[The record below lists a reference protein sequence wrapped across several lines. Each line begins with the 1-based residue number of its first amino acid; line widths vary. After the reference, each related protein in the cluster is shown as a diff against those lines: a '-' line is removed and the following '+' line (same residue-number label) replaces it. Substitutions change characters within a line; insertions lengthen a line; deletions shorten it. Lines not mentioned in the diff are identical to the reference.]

1 MAGENMDKQNDT
13 QELQQVIENFTN
25 TMRKEQQLSQ
35 SQLKI
40 LNAAKDL
47 FSEKGYENS
56 STSEIAK
63 LAGVAEITLF
73 RNFKSKKNLLHQLLA
88 PLIIQVSSPSI
99 LKEVITQ
106 FNTTHDETEEILEAL
121 MKDRL
126 DLLEKNDGVLKVL
139 IRECLNNEEVRQS
152 VIHNITKPAQNEA
165 FKFVNHRIN
174 NEEFRDVDSQA
185 VVDLLFYI
193 MFGYIISHHVLKLE
207 GFTNDKEVMIQTIID
222 LFLHGV
228 KK

>member
-1 MAGENMDKQNDT
+1 MDNQNET
-13 QELQQVIENFTN
+13 QELQQVIENFTK
-25 TMRKEQQLSQ
+25 TMQEDNQLSQ

-40 LNAAKDL
+40 INAAKEL

-63 LAGVAEITLF
+63 LAGVAEITIF

-88 PLIIQVSSPSI
+88 PLIIKISSPSI
-99 LKEVITQ
+99 LKEIITQ
-106 FNTTHDETEEILEAL
+106 FNTTNHETEDILETL

-126 DLLEKNDGVLKVL
+126 QLLEKNDGVLKVL
-139 IRECLNNEEVRQS
+139 IRECLNNKEVLES
-152 VIHNITKPAQNEA
+152 VINHITMPAQNEA
-165 FKFVNHRIN
+165 LKFVNHRIN

-185 VVDLLFYI
+185 IVDLLFYI

-207 GFTNDKEVMIQTIID
+207 GFTNDKDLMIKTIID
-222 LFLHGV
+222 LFLHGI